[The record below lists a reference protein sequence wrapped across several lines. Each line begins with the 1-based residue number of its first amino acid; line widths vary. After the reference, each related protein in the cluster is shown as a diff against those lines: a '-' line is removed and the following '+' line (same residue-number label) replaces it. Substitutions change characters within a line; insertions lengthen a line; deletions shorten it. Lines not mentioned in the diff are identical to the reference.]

1 VNIRLEPLARQHL
14 EALTALVQDEDA
26 RRYMRIPEPL
36 PARFAETWLR
46 SYEDARV
53 AGTKEGFAIV
63 DTDDG
68 SVLGFAV
75 APRIEAEARTAELG
89 YAVAPAARGRG
100 VATQALGLLTDWA
113 LSELGALRLE
123 LLISVDNEASKR
135 VAAGCGYVRE
145 GVLRSLYFKQGRR
158 QDTEIWSRLPGDLA
172 PER

>member
-1 VNIRLEPLARQHL
+1 
-14 EALTALVQDEDA
+14 
-26 RRYMRIPEPL
+26 
-36 PARFAETWLR
+36 
-46 SYEDARV
+46 
-53 AGTKEGFAIV
+53 
-63 DTDDG
+63 
-68 SVLGFAV
+68 VLGFAV

-100 VATQALGLLTDWA
+100 VATQALRLLTDWA

>member
-1 VNIRLEPLARQHL
+1 VSIRLEPLAQQHL
-14 EALTALVQDEDA
+14 EALTALLHDEDA

-36 PARFAETWLR
+36 PAGFAEAWLR
-46 SYEDARV
+46 SYDEARL

-63 DTDDG
+63 DADG
-68 SVLGFAV
+68 DAVLGIAV

-100 VATQALGLLTDWA
+100 VATQALELLTRWA

-123 LLISVDNEASKR
+123 LLISTDNEASKR
-135 VAAGCGYVRE
+135 VAAACGYVRE

-158 QDTEIWSRLPGDLA
+158 QDTEIWSRLPGDA
-172 PER
+172 RPER